1 MKRNTKQASSNNS
14 VGLTSSNVIEKY
26 GKFGFKSQSKI
37 LARPSSVILEFATS
51 DWDHGIRLTVG
62 HSSEGG
68 RIMLNGHDWTN
79 QSVDEISEKVLQF
92 LPRTIAEKDWN
103 FDPAVDQDL
112 IPIRWMISKADFGY
126 PFHGQVKSGDELKKV
141 IVAFLD
147 DATSQVQ
154 PFEFESLSSLAS
166 KETKKFDVGYE
177 NILRLEIPI
186 DEMSITPINND
197 DGSSSG
203 TFVQTALVQRCW
215 GVASRIN
222 TPDKV
227 IWLSSSLQNIAWLF
241 SKDINVLRAI
251 AD

>member
-1 MKRNTKQASSNNS
+1 MGTTWR
-14 VGLTSSNVIEKY
+14 
-26 GKFGFKSQSKI
+26 
-37 LARPSSVILEFATS
+37 
-51 DWDHGIRLTVG
+51 
-62 HSSEGG
+62 
-68 RIMLNGHDWTN
+68 N
-79 QSVDEISEKVLQF
+79 QSVDEISERLLQF
-92 LPRTIAEKDWN
+92 LPRTIAEEDWN
-103 FDPAVDQDL
+103 FDPEVDQDL
-112 IPIRWMISKADFGY
+112 IPIRWMIRGVDFGY

-147 DATSQVQ
+147 DASIIKFS
-154 PFEFESLSSLAS
+154 PFEFE
-166 KETKKFDVGYE
+166 E
-177 NILRLEIPI
+177 ICLRLHQRNPKKLTW
-186 DEMSITPINND
+186 DTRTMFCAWKFKLTRYQLLQSTNA

-241 SKDINVLRAI
+241 SKDISVLRAI

>member
-79 QSVDEISEKVLQF
+79 QSADKICEKVLRC
-92 LPRTIAEKDWN
+92 LPRTVVEEDWD